1 MKDGNLIPVKYD
13 LEKPEAMEGR
23 IEELIRANASFRI
36 LGVRRGKQGS
46 VVDIVERAIEAQG
59 KSCRVRTNG
68 RGIAAAAL
76 AIPTL
81 GGSIAASGAIA
92 VHNLATRNPDY
103 EVIKDMFGTDVRV
116 IYFKKRSFIDSI
128 TGEM

>member
-1 MKDGNLIPVKYD
+1 MKDGTLITVKCD
-13 LEKPEAMEGR
+13 LENPEAMEGR
-23 IEELIRANASFRI
+23 IAELIRDNASFRVF
-36 LGVRRGKQGS
+36 GVRLGKQGS

-81 GGSIAASGAIA
+81 GGSLAAGGAIA

-103 EVIKDMFGTDVRV
+103 EVIRDMFGTDVRV
-116 IYFKKRSFIDSI
+116 IYFKKRSLFDSI